1 MRRAEQSRPLGR
13 PAAVAARI
21 AEPAGGSV
29 ACLTLDLDNPAVA
42 PPKRSKAISAPSG
55 YALFQRE
62 DRRTKTVVFGYYD
75 RQFEDVEIIIGSR
88 GGAVEEIERLEK
100 LDRVEVVGYHQNG
113 KAIVISNGDQ
123 DGSEAEEEGGREDDE
138 GE

>member
-1 MRRAEQSRPLGR
+1 M
-13 PAAVAARI
+13 
-21 AEPAGGSV
+21 
-29 ACLTLDLDNPAVA
+29 
-42 PPKRSKAISAPSG
+42 
-55 YALFQRE
+55 
-62 DRRTKTVVFGYYD
+62 VFGYYD
-75 RQFEDVEIIIGSR
+75 RKFEDVEIIIGSR

-100 LDRVEVVGYHQNG
+100 LDRVEVVGYYQNG